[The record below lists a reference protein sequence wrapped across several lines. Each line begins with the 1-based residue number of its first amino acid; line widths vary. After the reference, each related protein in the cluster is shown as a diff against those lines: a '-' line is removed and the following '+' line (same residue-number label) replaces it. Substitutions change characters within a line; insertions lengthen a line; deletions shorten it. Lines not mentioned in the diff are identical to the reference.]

1 MTSLNCF
8 KIRDTNDTVIHPIRI
23 NNSHEIIYQ
32 PTVSIDI
39 NNNEGNQIENS
50 TISVTTTITTT
61 VTTVNC
67 QESQLNS
74 QGVDQKVDVST
85 SYTSYSHGNNHPVRC
100 KPHFRYA
107 SLSSSTF
114 GTCMPTNKRDNNNIS
129 SSNSSNSNTNNKEKA
144 FTLSSTGVQ
153 ISRNCFG
160 HYPNRIRKHIESNV
174 SKHESPSSTIYYPVQ
189 SNTEIIY
196 TTSINGS
203 STSNSSGLV
212 RSQSDS
218 TCLSLKAITGDE
230 NYFDIENQQTGR
242 QLNLVHERTN
252 DNSNY
257 EISKKSTSLSPSLLF
272 SLSTSLSTQTNRT
285 EEKEGVIGKIDNLED
300 DRRNRD
306 DVLDSIMQNSTIE
319 STLNT
324 GLMPEIINI
333 CLSTATT
340 TTTQREGIKL
350 KCLTTP
356 NNSLSTPTTPSRSYQ
371 LICRNGVQ
379 SYALVTEK
387 SNTLS
392 ISPENI
398 DYIDRNSEMSTCHHG
413 NATTITTT
421 TITTQSS
428 NCCPSNIVNLDRLC
442 NDRQSVYPD
451 NLVNQ
456 HHPDTVIS
464 GCLPISYEPLN
475 YSGVENTQSSIDTHI
490 LPIHQYHGSS
500 PQNNI
505 VTTSLN
511 PVISTLKACSSHPIV
526 LDEIYTSNT
535 INASH
540 SSQCH
545 PFYSDPLDILNSNT
559 CIHTNNNN
567 NNSTGVVCK
576 KSIGSHSEYTDRYCQ
591 VSQISA
597 IETLSTGSFN
607 PTDKPTAPLPSRKQ
621 RPLSP
626 STSIISVPSGITTP
640 VSIINMHQL
649 NTNMNSIVHQ
659 LQQQKQPYTPK
670 LSHHNVVMSIGDPSI
685 QSLTSSS
692 SSSSS
697 RSHYQHAYQH
707 QNMHKLTSGWSSSS
721 SSGGV
726 AGGARITCTTTTTT
740 TTTTTNSNNNTNK
753 SDCYPII
760 NSDQFTIGTSGDGIK
775 NYYSNNYTRSN
786 NVSNAISTTINSHLS
801 SIGFMNNDNSGGS
814 NDLTISNSPRRSP
827 RVNNTNHLVTPS
839 TVEPV
844 YNAAVSATSTG
855 GGLQACVSVHC
866 SSNLLLKS
874 SSTSIPTTTITGNV
888 DSILLNKSS
897 LSSRINTVVEVMVD
911 DPANEM
917 TISELRSIAERQRQQ
932 LARQA
937 QQLQAREERR
947 AWLRSLNSQRSALNR
962 CVENEKLSNKPSDL
976 SQEQEIRLH
985 KLRGFRGQTEQV
997 RLSNENLMK
1006 EIDQLA
1012 LLLSNK
1018 EHDLQV
1024 CDKEQMKLNT
1034 MNQTG
1039 TTTSTPANEMSSSS
1053 SPPPPLSLPFMQP
1066 PFFTELDKKRW
1077 HDGLVEADRL
1087 DRQFAAV
1094 FGRKPPIQT
1103 WSSSQSNLHFGNI
1116 HIPEKKS
1123 TSSHVPCSIGS
1134 VSVPSV
1140 LPPSY
1145 SLYHQA
1151 YSKSRSTD
1159 QSSNV
1164 HTGCSSPSTPI
1175 VSRTMV
1181 TNITTTTT
1189 TTTTG
1194 TSNTFSSLLTRANS
1208 PPTSSRRSCLRT
1220 FMQLHPGFS
1229 ILSSNITMTTNNN
1242 NYTSSKDSIISSG
1255 TIHPLPIPRIKA
1267 PPRYASRAVIN
1278 DTYMRRICRDSVEKY
1293 KRTAS
1298 EIYLA
1303 SVNKLGIKSSSPLP
1317 LLQSSIPITSSLL
1330 LSSSSEWSNDSAI
1343 SEPKQSS
1350 NITSTV
1356 LNESIMKNIESV
1368 NRSSHE
1374 MFTTQQQQQ
1383 QQQDLSI
1390 TNPSSRYHLNTS
1402 SGIDAITNDNNKT
1415 LNIVHQKFY
1424 QLVLIGIDIQPDDEQ
1439 KLSLSPNEFDSPE
1452 DDQKQQNSGD
1462 VDSGLGGSDH
1472 TIKSEQQEIKKAT
1485 SILQLTTPKT
1495 TTTTEAILVNTTTV
1509 PNHSVIKHNESK
1521 VKDISP
1527 GTVLYVN
1534 EGHGTGIITHL
1545 ILMKNNRS
1553 SLFCSN
1559 SVRFHPLAL
1568 LLDAAL
1574 EGDLELV
1581 RKAAAEVK
1589 DVSESNDEGI
1599 TALHNAVCAGRVD
1612 VAEFLVLTAG
1622 ADVNAGDT
1630 DGWTPLHCAA
1640 SCGNLPLAKL
1650 LVEHGASLHARTLS
1664 DQETPLEKCDQ
1675 GDEEAECEEYLYY
1688 QNERLGS
1695 AASGRVYAL
1704 FPRGIDSAGPGSID
1718 SHLEV
1723 DELPIKPNELLT
1735 IINREPPGEIEWMLA
1750 ENSNGQKG
1758 LVPRSHISCY
1768 PLVRIPLASLP
1779 IMEMPKNVSMKSI
1792 IWNEFDDDEEEEEG
1806 EEEEQKK
1813 KNDDGDNNR
1822 MRDDGTDTR
1831 GDHHKA
1837 IEYQG
1842 FNDKQLLPER
1852 ISKLQSISPS
1862 DNLIDNNNNNNHS
1875 YAHVSVDIEDIS
1887 SVKPQVS
1894 SSLSSSLEAKQYI
1907 SRPSID
1913 FTGLKTDDRQSSD
1926 EMDST
1931 SSTKVSKSETCD
1943 LETSF

>member
-1 MTSLNCF
+1 MKS
-8 KIRDTNDTVIHPIRI
+8 IH
-23 NNSHEIIYQ
+23 Q
-32 PTVSIDI
+32 
-39 NNNEGNQIENS
+39 
-50 TISVTTTITTT
+50 
-61 VTTVNC
+61 
-67 QESQLNS
+67 
-74 QGVDQKVDVST
+74 
-85 SYTSYSHGNNHPVRC
+85 
-100 KPHFRYA
+100 
-107 SLSSSTF
+107 
-114 GTCMPTNKRDNNNIS
+114 
-129 SSNSSNSNTNNKEKA
+129 
-144 FTLSSTGVQ
+144 TLSMLLILV
-153 ISRNCFG
+153 
-160 HYPNRIRKHIESNV
+160 NV
-174 SKHESPSSTIYYPVQ
+174 I
-189 SNTEIIY
+189 
-196 TTSINGS
+196 
-203 STSNSSGLV
+203 
-212 RSQSDS
+212 
-218 TCLSLKAITGDE
+218 
-230 NYFDIENQQTGR
+230 
-242 QLNLVHERTN
+242 
-252 DNSNY
+252 
-257 EISKKSTSLSPSLLF
+257 
-272 SLSTSLSTQTNRT
+272 LSTLTHLIFLIAIL
-285 EEKEGVIGKIDNLED
+285 VFI
-300 DRRNRD
+300 
-306 DVLDSIMQNSTIE
+306 
-319 STLNT
+319 
-324 GLMPEIINI
+324 PIII
-333 CLSTATT
+333 
-340 TTTQREGIKL
+340 
-350 KCLTTP
+350 
-356 NNSLSTPTTPSRSYQ
+356 
-371 LICRNGVQ
+371 
-379 SYALVTEK
+379 
-387 SNTLS
+387 
-392 ISPENI
+392 
-398 DYIDRNSEMSTCHHG
+398 
-413 NATTITTT
+413 
-421 TITTQSS
+421 
-428 NCCPSNIVNLDRLC
+428 
-442 NDRQSVYPD
+442 
-451 NLVNQ
+451 
-456 HHPDTVIS
+456 
-464 GCLPISYEPLN
+464 
-475 YSGVENTQSSIDTHI
+475 
-490 LPIHQYHGSS
+490 
-500 PQNNI
+500 
-505 VTTSLN
+505 
-511 PVISTLKACSSHPIV
+511 IV
-526 LDEIYTSNT
+526 LVLYI
-535 INASH
+535 
-540 SSQCH
+540 
-545 PFYSDPLDILNSNT
+545 
-559 CIHTNNNN
+559 
-567 NNSTGVVCK
+567 K

-685 QSLTSSS
+685 QSLTSS

-827 RVNNTNHLVTPS
+827 RVNNSNHLVTPS

-874 SSTSIPTTTITGNV
+874 SSTSIPTTTTTGNV

-897 LSSRINTVVEVMVD
+897 LSSRINTVGSNQITAIMTGNQKHGNLSSHPPPPPLPQHHHHSQQQQQHQPEKTVEVMVD

-1024 CDKEQMKLNT
+1024 CRQRADEAERMLTLISQWHNVIASARRQT

-1164 HTGCSSPSTPI
+1164 HTGCSSPGTISTASSSHIPISQSTPI

-1415 LNIVHQKFY
+1415 IEHSTSKILSTCGVS
-1424 QLVLIGIDIQPDDEQ
+1424 LSSSPSTSSSSSSLELIGIDIQPDDEQ

-1495 TTTTEAILVNTTTV
+1495 TTTTTKTEAILVNTTTV

-1534 EGHGTGIITHL
+1534 EGHGTGNNNSSNLNEKQQIKS
-1545 ILMKNNRS
+1545 ILRKPKSSLTSPTSKQSPSLDGVTETTQSLSS
-1553 SLFCSN
+1553 SLFQSN

-1779 IMEMPKNVSMKSI
+1779 IMEMPKNISMKSI